1 MKKKTNLSID
11 TSGGDFGIDEYG
23 SFVAPKNNYSSS
35 PVVPFYSPSK
45 NKTTSVVMEEKKR
58 KEDEENLL
66 KRKETDF
73 LTPKT
78 KKKLMSPKSKVQHI
92 ETLIG
97 SLPLISPSLPEIV
110 KDSPLFRNEEEF
122 DFPIKKE
129 EKKTKDSLILEAK
142 KLKHDGKN
150 STSKFSG

>member
-1 MKKKTNLSID
+1 MKKKTNLKID
-11 TSGGDFGIDEYG
+11 TSDFGIDEYG
-23 SFVAPKNNYSSS
+23 SFVPTKNNYSSS
-35 PVVPFYSPSK
+35 PVVPFFSPT
-45 NKTTSVVMEEKKR
+45 KTPTKSTAPSPPPQL
-58 KEDEENLL
+58 ENSL

-92 ETLIG
+92 ETLTG

-122 DFPIKKE
+122 DFTIKKE
-129 EKKTKDSLILEAK
+129 EKKTKESLILEAK
-142 KLKHDGKN
+142 KLKHDGKVCDWL
-150 STSKFSG
+150 KHLSG